1 MNLSKLVADDVPLFL
16 SLLNDI
22 FPRQANPPKKV
33 YQEVETAVLQELEK
47 RGLVR
52 TDEFLIK
59 IMQLYEVRKCIAGTQ
74 AWQPCI
80 STCFASR
87 IMLNSFVKNVFHWCC
102 RRLLS
107 VTVSCWLAIP
117 VLEKQRLPT
126 PSQRL

>member
-59 IMQLYEVRKCIAGTQ
+59 IMQLYEVQR
-74 AWQPCI
+74 
-80 STCFASR
+80 STTGVH
-87 IMLNSFVKNVFHWCC
+87 IGEH
-102 RRLLS
+102 LS
-107 VTVSCWLAIP
+107 SGCSGCYFRWDFL
-117 VLEKQRLPT
+117 
-126 PSQRL
+126 